1 MSFADKGA
9 FVKRTEKITTFGFF
23 NVDKPSG
30 MTSST
35 VVNKIKWLTGVPCGH
50 MGTLDPLA
58 SGVLPVGVG
67 NATRLFNYFLDKE
80 KEYIAEFTF
89 GVDSDT
95 LDSTGEL
102 IYGGQVPSEKEIE
115 SVLPAFFGDIL
126 QVPPKYSAKNVNGRR
141 GYDLARAGVD
151 FELPPKKVHIYGI
164 ELLGRAE
171 DKENAFRFKIRC
183 GGGTYIRSLARDI
196 AAALETKAVMSALR
210 RTQSGCFLLSEAI
223 PFSILE
229 SDPSV
234 AALEELIIPTERV
247 LPIPDLLLTE
257 KNAGRLFNGQRVATE
272 EEDGLYKIYKDGVF
286 YGIAEVK
293 NGLAKA
299 EIKLC

>member
-1 MSFADKGA
+1 M
-9 FVKRTEKITTFGFF
+9 KRTDKIKTFGFF
-23 NVDKPSG
+23 NVNKPSG
-30 MTSST
+30 IVSST

-67 NATRLFNYFLDKE
+67 NATRLFDYFLNKA

-95 LDSTGEL
+95 LDSTGNL
-102 IYGGQVPSEKEIE
+102 ICGGHVPNETEIAA
-115 SVLPAFFGDIL
+115 VLPTFFGDIM
-126 QVPPKYSAKNVNGRR
+126 QVPPKYSAKNVNGKR

-151 FELPPKKVHIYGI
+151 FELPPKQVHIYGM
-164 ELLGRAE
+164 EMLGRVEEKE
-171 DKENAFRFKIRC
+171 DTFRIKIRC

-196 AAALETKAVMSALR
+196 AAALGTKAVMSALE
-210 RTQSGCFLLSEAI
+210 RTQSGCFTLPNAVD
-223 PFSILE
+223 FDFFQK
-229 SDPSV
+229 DPT
-234 AALEELIIPTERV
+234 LEELEKYLIPTQDV
-247 LPIPDLLLTE
+247 LPFEDLLLTE
-257 KNAGRLFNGQRVATE
+257 KQSQKLFNGQRVAVENT
-272 EEDGLYKIYKDGVF
+272 DGMYKIYRDGAF
-286 YGIAEVK
+286 YGVAEVK